1 MISNAPHARRL
12 ALVGAVAALALTG
25 CPSPSIY
32 GTARTIPRGQIQQT
46 VAVEGL
52 GATTSGASGFVPTLP
67 TYQFRIGLADNVDLG
82 LRVPN
87 LTSVGADVKIN
98 LLRGSFDLAVDPS
111 IQGIYAGVS
120 DVNVGLLWLHA
131 PVILGFNLTQ
141 NFSIIATPGISYGV
155 YFAGDSTSS
164 SSSSRTAYSTGG
176 FAGRLGVGFNI
187 RVANT
192 FSIQPEITALY
203 NFNAEGVLYIAGVG
217 FEFGAH
223 PDYSDIR

>member
-1 MISNAPHARRL
+1 MTNTARNVRGL

-46 VAVEGL
+46 VAVEGI
-52 GATTSGASGFVPTLP
+52 GGTTSGASAFLPTLP

-98 LLRGSFDLAVDPS
+98 LVRGSFDLAVAPA

-141 NFSIIATPGISYGV
+141 NFSIVASPGVSYGV
-155 YFAGDSTSS
+155 YFAGDERSS
-164 SSSSRTAYSTGG
+164 SSSSRTAFSTGG
-176 FAGRLGVGFNI
+176 FAGRLGLGLNI